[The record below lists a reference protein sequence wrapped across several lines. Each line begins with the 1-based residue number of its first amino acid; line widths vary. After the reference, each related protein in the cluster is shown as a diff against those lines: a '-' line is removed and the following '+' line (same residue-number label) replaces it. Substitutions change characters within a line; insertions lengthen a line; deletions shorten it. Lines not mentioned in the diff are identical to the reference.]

1 MDLLRKGGNS
11 FNYALLLLMCLTK
24 KATEPTLIKTPC
36 IKSDVI
42 IHDILKVDDD
52 IGDDIDKND
61 DTDNETTW

>member
-11 FNYALLLLMCLTK
+11 FNYALLLLKCLTK
-24 KATEPTLIKTPC
+24 KAAEPPLIKTPC

-42 IHDILKVDDD
+42 IHDILKVDH
-52 IGDDIDKND
+52 DIDKND

>member
-11 FNYALLLLMCLTK
+11 FNYALLLLKCLTK
-24 KATEPTLIKTPC
+24 KAAEPTLIKTPC

-52 IGDDIDKND
+52 IDKND

>member
-1 MDLLRKGGNS
+1 MDLLRKAGNS
-11 FNYALLLLMCLTK
+11 FNYALLLLKCLTK
-24 KATEPTLIKTPC
+24 KAAEPPLIKTPC

-52 IGDDIDKND
+52 IDKND